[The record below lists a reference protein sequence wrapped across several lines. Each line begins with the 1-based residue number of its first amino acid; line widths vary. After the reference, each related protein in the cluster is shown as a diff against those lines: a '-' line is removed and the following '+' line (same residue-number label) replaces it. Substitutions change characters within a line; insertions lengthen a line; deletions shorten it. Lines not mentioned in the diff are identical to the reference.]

1 LKVVHSVLGN
11 NDDNLA
17 GRPVLSKFHPDDR
30 ARATEAFSHLL
41 NNPSQPVTV
50 ELRVGDSAGEW
61 HWMEVEMTDML
72 DDPDVQAI
80 DEQPGDHLEE
90 VASRSRRMPMRSE
103 PAMNGIANF

>member
-1 LKVVHSVLGN
+1 MTFWKVVHSVLGN

-80 DEQPGDHLEE
+80 VMNSREITWRKSQAAHDECQ
-90 VASRSRRMPMRSE
+90 
-103 PAMNGIANF
+103 